1 MYVEAIDEDPG
12 SDDDLDDIFINRRLE
27 VNTSFTEIG
36 TYSGNFNRVTIQM
49 SFRVM
54 CQENYYGADCA
65 TFCMAQDDDENG
77 HYTCNSDGSIQCLSG
92 FENPSNNCR
101 DSELIHLCFTIVL
114 LLSLPIVIAYIQSS
128 THVIQVSV
136 LTMAAVFQWGH
147 LTIPAS
153 VLVATLG
160 LPVRMTLMIA

>member
-1 MYVEAIDEDPG
+1 MYVEAR
-12 SDDDLDDIFINRRLE
+12 DDDLIGDSDLDDIFINRRLE
-27 VNTSFTEIG
+27 VNTGFTERE
-36 TYSGNFNRVTIQM
+36 TYSGNSNRVTIQV

-65 TFCMAQDDDENG
+65 TFCLAQDDDENG
-77 HYTCNSDGSIQCLSG
+77 HYTCNSDGSIQCLGG

-101 DSELIHLCFTIVL
+101 DSEFTHLCLTV
-114 LLSLPIVIAYIQSS
+114 LLSLPYCNCIQSS
-128 THVIQVSV
+128 THVTQAPV
-136 LTMAAVFQWGH
+136 LTMAAVFQWD
-147 LTIPAS
+147 LSTIPAS

>member
-77 HYTCNSDGSIQCLSG
+77 HYTCNSDGSIQCRDG
-92 FENPSNNCR
+92 FENPSVNCR
-101 DSELIHLCFTIVL
+101 DSEFMI
-114 LLSLPIVIAYIQSS
+114 YIN
-128 THVIQVSV
+128 
-136 LTMAAVFQWGH
+136 LK
-147 LTIPAS
+147 LDD
-153 VLVATLG
+153 VAITDQLY
-160 LPVRMTLMIA
+160 